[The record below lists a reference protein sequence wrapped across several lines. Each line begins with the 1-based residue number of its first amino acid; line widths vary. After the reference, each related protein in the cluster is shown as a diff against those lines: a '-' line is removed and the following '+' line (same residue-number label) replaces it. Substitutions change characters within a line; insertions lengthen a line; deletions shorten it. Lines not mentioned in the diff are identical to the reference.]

1 MLLTYKFRIYPSGKQ
16 KTRLVN
22 NFCTCKDIYNT
33 LLELNIKS
41 YKESKKALSKFD
53 FNKHIAGNNKQVHS
67 QVLQNV
73 SDRVS
78 KAFQNFYRRIKD
90 KKCRKKGFPRF
101 KSRVSSIT
109 YPQSGFKFL
118 SDKRL
123 RISKIGNVPIKLHRI
138 PKGKAK
144 TLTIKANKA
153 GQWYACFSCEQAKAI
168 SEKHCSKPLNEIGID
183 VGIESFAALSNGT
196 LIPNPRFL
204 AISEMKLKALQRKLS
219 RKKKGSKNRFKAR
232 LKLAKLHVNIASQRN
247 DFLHKLSRNIAN
259 NY

>member
-123 RISKIGNVPIKLHRI
+123 RISKIGGVPIKLHRI

-153 GQWYACFSCEQAKAI
+153 GHWFACFSCKQAKAI
-168 SEKHCSKPLNEIGID
+168 SEKHCSKPFNEIGID

-196 LIPNPRFL
+196 LISNPRFL

-232 LKLAKLHVNIASQRN
+232 LKLAKQS
-247 DFLHKLSRNIAN
+247 
-259 NY
+259 